1 MTLPIRAALITAA
14 TALSVQA
21 SVAQEVNVYSYRQP
35 ELVEPLF
42 NAFTEE
48 TGIKVNVPFLNKGVV
63 EKLEAE
69 GKRSPADLVLT
80 VDVSQ
85 LDALIKAGV
94 TQSVDSDAI
103 NANIPEAFRDSDGHW
118 FGLSARARII
128 YASKDRVAEG
138 EVTTYEDLASD
149 KWRGRICTR
158 SGTHDY
164 NLALISAV
172 IARYDVEYAEQW
184 LQGVKANLARKPQ
197 GNDRA
202 QVKAIYA
209 GECDVSIGNM
219 YYMGLM
225 MADPEQKPWAGSVRL
240 VFPKFDG
247 GGTHLNVAGVAMTAA
262 APHRDDAL
270 KLMEFLA
277 SDKGQSIYAEV
288 NNEYPVN
295 TDVPASDLVASWGE
309 FTPDNTPLLALAT
322 NRSEALRLVERVGF
336 DE

>member
-1 MTLPIRAALITAA
+1 MSLPIRAALISAVA
-14 TALSVQA
+14 ALSVPA
-21 SVAQEVNVYSYRQP
+21 AVAEEVNVYSYRQP

-42 NAFTEE
+42 DAFTEE
-48 TGIKVNVPFLNKGVV
+48 TGINVNVAFLKSGVV

-94 TQSVDSDAI
+94 TQAVSSEAI

-149 KWRGRICTR
+149 KWKGRICTR

-172 IARYDVEYAEQW
+172 IARYDVDYAEQW
-184 LQGVKANLARKPQ
+184 LQGIKANLARKPQ

-209 GECDVSIGNM
+209 GECDISIGNM

-225 MADPEQKPWAGSVRL
+225 MADPDQKPWADSVRL
-240 VFPKFDG
+240 VFPKFES

-262 APHRDDAL
+262 APNRDAAL

-277 SDKGQSIYAEV
+277 SDEGQSIYAEV
-288 NNEYPVN
+288 NNEYPAN
-295 TDVPASDLVASWGE
+295 PDVPASDLVASWGE

-322 NRSEALRLVERVGF
+322 NRGEALRLVERVGF

>member
-1 MTLPIRAALITAA
+1 MTFPIRAALITAA

-21 SVAQEVNVYSYRQP
+21 SVAQEVNVYSFRQP

-48 TGIKVNVPFLNKGVV
+48 TGIKVNVAFLKSGVV

-85 LDALIKAGV
+85 VDALIKAGV
-94 TQSVDSDAI
+94 TQAVDSQSI
-103 NANIPEAFRDSDGHW
+103 NANIPKAFRDSDGHW

-149 KWRGRICTR
+149 KWKGRICTR

-164 NLALISAV
+164 NLALISAL
-172 IARYDVEYAEQW
+172 IARYDVEYAENW

-209 GECDVSIGNM
+209 GECDISIGNM

-225 MADPEQKPWAGSVRL
+225 MADPDQKPWADSVRL

-270 KLMEFLA
+270 KLMEYLA
-277 SDKGQSIYAEV
+277 SEKGQKIYAEI
-288 NNEYPVN
+288 NNEYPIN
-295 TDVPASDLVASWGE
+295 PDVPASDLVASWGE
-309 FTPDNTPLLALAT
+309 FTQDNTPLLALAT
-322 NRSEALRLVERVGF
+322 NRAEALRLVERVGF

>member
-1 MTLPIRAALITAA
+1 MTFPIRAALITAA

-48 TGIKVNVPFLNKGVV
+48 TGIKVNVAFLKSGVV

-94 TQSVDSDAI
+94 TQAVDSQSI

-149 KWRGRICTR
+149 KWKGRICTR

-172 IARYDVEYAEQW
+172 IARYDVEYAENW

-209 GECDVSIGNM
+209 GECDISIGNM

-225 MADPEQKPWAGSVRL
+225 MADPDQKPWADSVRL

-270 KLMEFLA
+270 KLMEYLA
-277 SDKGQSIYAEV
+277 SEKGQKIYAEI
-288 NNEYPVN
+288 NNEYPIN
-295 TDVPASDLVASWGE
+295 PDVPASDLVASWGE
-309 FTPDNTPLLALAT
+309 FTQDNTPLLALAT
-322 NRSEALRLVERVGF
+322 NRAEALRLVERVGF

>member
-1 MTLPIRAALITAA
+1 MTFPIRAALITAA

-48 TGIKVNVPFLNKGVV
+48 TGIKVNVAFLKSGVV

-85 LDALIKAGV
+85 LDSLIKAGV
-94 TQSVDSDAI
+94 TQAVDSESI

-149 KWRGRICTR
+149 KWKGRICTR

-172 IARYDVEYAEQW
+172 IARYDVEYAENW

-209 GECDVSIGNM
+209 GECDISIGNM

-225 MADPEQKPWAGSVRL
+225 MADPDQKPWADSVRL

-262 APHRDDAL
+262 APHRDEAL
-270 KLMEFLA
+270 KLMEYLA
-277 SDKGQSIYAEV
+277 SEKGQKIYAEI
-288 NNEYPVN
+288 NNEYPIN
-295 TDVPASDLVASWGE
+295 PDVPASDLVASWGE
-309 FTPDNTPLLALAT
+309 FTQDNTPLLALAT
-322 NRSEALRLVERVGF
+322 NRAEALRLVERVGF

>member
-1 MTLPIRAALITAA
+1 MTFPIRAALITAA

-21 SVAQEVNVYSYRQP
+21 SVAQEVNVYSFRQP

-48 TGIKVNVPFLNKGVV
+48 TGIKVNVAFLKSGVV

-94 TQSVDSDAI
+94 TQAVDSESI

-149 KWRGRICTR
+149 KWKGRICTR

-172 IARYDVEYAEQW
+172 IARYDVEYAENW

-209 GECDVSIGNM
+209 GECDISIGNM

-225 MADPEQKPWAGSVRL
+225 MADPDQKPWADSVRL

-270 KLMEFLA
+270 KLMEYLA
-277 SDKGQSIYAEV
+277 SEKGQKIYAEI
-288 NNEYPVN
+288 NNEYPIN
-295 TDVPASDLVASWGE
+295 PDVPASDLVASWGE
-309 FTPDNTPLLALAT
+309 FTQDNTPLLALAT
-322 NRSEALRLVERVGF
+322 NRAEALRLAERVGF

>member
-1 MTLPIRAALITAA
+1 MTFLIRAALIAAA
-14 TALSVQA
+14 TALSAQA

-48 TGIKVNVPFLNKGVV
+48 TGIKVNVAFLKSGVV

-85 LDALIKAGV
+85 VDALIKAGV
-94 TQSVDSDAI
+94 TQAVDSESI

-149 KWRGRICTR
+149 KWKGRICTR

-172 IARYDVEYAEQW
+172 IARYDVEYAENW

-209 GECDVSIGNM
+209 GECDISIGNM

-225 MADPEQKPWAGSVRL
+225 MADPDQKPWADSVRL

-270 KLMEFLA
+270 KLMEYLA
-277 SDKGQSIYAEV
+277 SEKGQKIYAEI
-288 NNEYPVN
+288 NNEYPIKP
-295 TDVPASDLVASWGE
+295 DVPASDLVASWGE
-309 FTPDNTPLLALAT
+309 FTQDNTPLLALAT
-322 NRSEALRLVERVGF
+322 NRAEALRLVERVGF

>member
-1 MTLPIRAALITAA
+1 MSLPIRAALITAV
-14 TALSVQA
+14 TALSAQA
-21 SVAQEVNVYSYRQP
+21 AVAQEVNVYSYRQP

-42 NAFTEE
+42 DAFTEE
-48 TGIKVNVPFLNKGVV
+48 TGIQVNVAFLNQGVV

-69 GKRSPADLVLT
+69 GKRSPADVVLT
-80 VDVSQ
+80 VDVAQ

-94 TQSVDSDAI
+94 TQSVNSDTI
-103 NANIPEAFRDSDGHW
+103 NANIPEAFRDPEGQW

-128 YASKDRVAEG
+128 YASKERVAEG

-149 KWRGRICTR
+149 KWKGRICTR

-172 IARYDVEYAEQW
+172 IARYDVEYAEKW
-184 LQGVKANLARKPQ
+184 LQGVKSNLARKPQ

-209 GECDVSIGNM
+209 GECDISIGNM

-225 MADPEQKPWAGSVRL
+225 QADPEQKPWADSVRL
-240 VFPKFDG
+240 VFPKFEG
-247 GGTHLNVAGVAMTAA
+247 GGTHLNVAGIAMTAA

-277 SDKGQSIYAEV
+277 SEKGQAIYAEV

-295 TDVPASDLVASWGE
+295 PDVPASETVKSWGE

-322 NRSEALRLVERVGF
+322 NRAEALRLVERVGF

>member
-1 MTLPIRAALITAA
+1 MTFPIRAALITAA

-21 SVAQEVNVYSYRQP
+21 SVAQEVNVYSFRQP

-48 TGIKVNVPFLNKGVV
+48 TGIKVNVAFLKSGVV

-94 TQSVDSDAI
+94 TQAVDSESI

-149 KWRGRICTR
+149 KWKGRICTR

-164 NLALISAV
+164 NLALISAL
-172 IARYDVEYAEQW
+172 IARYDVEYAENW

-209 GECDVSIGNM
+209 GECDISIGNM

-225 MADPEQKPWAGSVRL
+225 MADPDQKPWADSVRL

-270 KLMEFLA
+270 KLMEYLA
-277 SDKGQSIYAEV
+277 SEKGQKIYAEI
-288 NNEYPVN
+288 NNEYPIN
-295 TDVPASDLVASWGE
+295 PDVPASDLVASWGE
-309 FTPDNTPLLALAT
+309 FTQDNTPLLALAT
-322 NRSEALRLVERVGF
+322 NRAEALRLVERVGF

>member
-1 MTLPIRAALITAA
+1 MSLPIRAALITAA

-21 SVAQEVNVYSYRQP
+21 AVAQEVNVYSYRQP

-42 NAFTEE
+42 DAFTKE
-48 TGIKVNVPFLNKGVV
+48 TGIAVNVAFLNKGVV

-69 GKRSPADLVLT
+69 GKRSPADVVLT
-80 VDVSQ
+80 VDVAQ
-85 LDALIKAGV
+85 LDSLIKAGV
-94 TQSVDSDAI
+94 TQSVNSDAI
-103 NANIPEAFRDSDGHW
+103 NASIPEAFRDPEGHW
-118 FGLSARARII
+118 FGLSSRARII
-128 YASKDRVAEG
+128 YASRDRVADG

-149 KWRGRICTR
+149 KWKGRICTR

-172 IARYDVEYAEQW
+172 IARYDVEYAEKW
-184 LQGVKANLARKPQ
+184 LEGVKSNLARKPQ

-202 QVKAIYA
+202 QVKAIFA
-209 GECDVSIGNM
+209 GECDISIGNM

-225 MADPEQKPWAGSVRL
+225 QADPEQKPWADSVRL
-240 VFPKFDG
+240 VFPKFEN
-247 GGTHLNVAGVAMTAA
+247 GGTHLNVAGIAMTAA

-277 SDKGQSIYAEV
+277 SEKGQAIYAEV

-295 TDVPASDLVASWGE
+295 PEVPASDLVASWGE

-322 NRSEALRLVERVGF
+322 NRAEALRLVERVGF

>member
-1 MTLPIRAALITAA
+1 MTFPIRAALITAV
-14 TALSVQA
+14 TALSVQSA
-21 SVAQEVNVYSYRQP
+21 VAQEVNVYSYRQP

-42 NAFTEE
+42 DVFTRE
-48 TGIKVNVPFLNKGVV
+48 TGINVNVAFLNKGVV
-63 EKLEAE
+63 EKLAAE

-80 VDVSQ
+80 VDISQ
-85 LDALIKAGV
+85 LNDLVNAGV
-94 TQSVDSDAI
+94 TQAVDSDSI
-103 NANIPEAFRDSDGHW
+103 NRNIPEGFRDPNGHW
-118 FGLSARARII
+118 FGLSARARIV
-128 YASKDRVAEG
+128 YASRDRVAEG
-138 EVTTYEDLASD
+138 EVTTYEDLSSD
-149 KWRGRICTR
+149 KWKGRICTR

-172 IARYDVEYAEQW
+172 IARYDVDYAEKW
-184 LQGVKANLARKPQ
+184 LEGVKSNLARKPQ

-209 GECDVSIGNM
+209 GECDISIGNT

-225 MADPEQKPWAGSVRL
+225 LKDPEQKVWADSVRME
-240 VFPKFDG
+240 FPKFEN
-247 GGTHLNVAGVAMTAA
+247 GGTHMNIAGVTMTAA
-262 APHRDDAL
+262 APHRADAL

-295 TDVPASDLVASWGE
+295 SDIPASDLIASWGE

-322 NRSEALRLVERVGF
+322 NRAEALRLVERAGF

>member
-1 MTLPIRAALITAA
+1 MTFPIRAALITAA

-48 TGIKVNVPFLNKGVV
+48 TGIKVNVAFLKSGVV

-94 TQSVDSDAI
+94 TQAVDSESI

-149 KWRGRICTR
+149 KWKGRICTR

-172 IARYDVEYAEQW
+172 IARYDVEYAENW

-209 GECDVSIGNM
+209 GECDISIGNM

-225 MADPEQKPWAGSVRL
+225 MADPDQKPWADSVRL

-262 APHRDDAL
+262 AQHRDDAL
-270 KLMEFLA
+270 KLMEYLA
-277 SDKGQSIYAEV
+277 SEKGQKIYAEI
-288 NNEYPVN
+288 NNEYPIN
-295 TDVPASDLVASWGE
+295 PDVPASDLVASWGE
-309 FTPDNTPLLALAT
+309 FTQDNTPLLALAT
-322 NRSEALRLVERVGF
+322 NRAEALRLVERVGF

>member
-48 TGIKVNVPFLNKGVV
+48 TGIKVNVAFLNKGVV